1 MSNRHKRTLDA
12 IFSDPVSASIV
23 WADVERMLVHY
34 GAVVSE
40 RAGSRVAVRLG
51 LRVAVFHRPHPQKE
65 AKKSTIR
72 DVREFLTTAGLTP

>member
-1 MSNRHKRTLDA
+1 MSNRHKRTLDS

-34 GAVVSE
+34 GAVISE
-40 RAGSRVAVRLG
+40 RTGSRVAVRLG